1 MSSSESLPPALV
13 QAAAEFNA
21 GLYFA
26 CHETLEAFWLAD
38 VSPERDLYKAVI
50 QVAAGLYHLENGN
63 MRGCRKLLTRATGYL
78 ERFTP
83 QAAGIDV
90 AGLVAMARAILA
102 WLETGSPGEALPP
115 SLVPRL
121 TLTAV

>member
-1 MSSSESLPPALV
+1 MSSSAIGPPALV

-50 QVAAGLYHLENGN
+50 QVAAGLYHLGNGN
-63 MRGCRKLLTRATGYL
+63 VKGCRKLLTRATGYL

-90 AGLVAMARAILA
+90 AGLVARTRAVLA
-102 WLETGSPGEALPP
+102 WLETASPGEALPS

-121 TLTAV
+121 TLAAV